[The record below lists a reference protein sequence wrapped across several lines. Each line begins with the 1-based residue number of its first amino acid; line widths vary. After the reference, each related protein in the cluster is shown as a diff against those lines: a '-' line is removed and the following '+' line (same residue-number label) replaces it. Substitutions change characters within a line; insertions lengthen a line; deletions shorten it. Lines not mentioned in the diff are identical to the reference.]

1 MCPEFEIGNLIISS
15 VKVFHTIGALGLLI
29 YCLITRK
36 KYNITKLMAVI
47 YSVVLVGA
55 GLVEFQIMGKI
66 QDILINIASGGEIVL
81 GNSRRIIGVL
91 FFQPI
96 FIYLLSLIT
105 GDKFRKIADFIAP
118 GTFICF
124 VFGKIACFTQGC
136 CHGYPDP
143 NGFFT
148 DNLGEKAFP
157 VQLYESA
164 TTILV
169 VVVLTILLSKRIK
182 IRRGSL
188 FPIGS
193 ILYSIIRFYWENYRY
208 YDNQWEKDYF
218 LGMNFWQVCCVLVI
232 IISVIWLIV
241 LYSAPKY
248 AKCSMEKNEKA
259 LLPVMKKKIDTYAE
273 EKKERNKVHHTAK
286 DKKRNKNK
294 K

>member
-1 MCPEFEIGNLIISS
+1 MCPEIVFGNFSIGSEKL
-15 VKVFHTIGALGLLI
+15 FHFIGALGLTI
-29 YCLITRK
+29 YCLCTRK
-36 KYNITKLMAVI
+36 KYNISKIMAVV

-66 QDILINIASGGEIVL
+66 QDVLINIASNGEISL

-124 VFGKIACFTQGC
+124 VFGKIACLLRGC
-136 CHGYPDP
+136 CHGYPYE
-143 NGFFT
+143 NGLYS
-148 DNLGEKAFP
+148 DNLGANAFP
-157 VQLYESA
+157 VQLYESL

-169 VVVLTILLSKRIK
+169 VLALTILLHNKIK
-182 IRRGSL
+182 IRKGSL

-208 YDNQWEKDYF
+208 YDNQWEKNYF
-218 LGMNFWQVCCVLVI
+218 LGMNFWQTCCVLVI

-241 LYSAPKY
+241 LYAVPKY
-248 AKCSMEKNEKA
+248 AECSFEKSDRA
-259 LLPVMKKKIDTYAE
+259 LLPIIENKLRTYAE
-273 EKKERNKVHHTAK
+273 EKRERNRVHHTTK
-286 DKKRNKNK
+286 DKKRNKK
-294 K
+294 KK